1 MSIRPSQH
9 PVGHAAVV
17 LLIAI
22 VASLASPGLA
32 AADTEV
38 TGVVGAFIGD
48 DLRDVLGVRPGNID
62 EDFDNAPLFG
72 GRLGYSV
79 FPFLAELSVVVSPS
93 AVNRE
98 GVEAFAVRAVYAE
111 AGVFL
116 LLFPGPLSPFVG
128 GGIGLHR
135 FTLDAGGNPT
145 ETLTGYHFGG
155 GVRLKLGTL
164 GVRVDA
170 RDHITPLDGEDL
182 GEEFK
187 ALLGLAEDGT
197 LHNIEVSVGVTLTF

>member
-1 MSIRPSQH
+1 MSIPLCQRP
-9 PVGHAAVV
+9 PRHAVVV
-17 LLIAI
+17 LLVAV
-22 VASLASPGLA
+22 VASLAWPGRA

-48 DLRDVLGVRPGNID
+48 DLRDVLGVRPSNID

-93 AVNRE
+93 AVNRD
-98 GVEAFAVRAVYAE
+98 GTTAFDVRAVYAE

-135 FTLDAGGNPT
+135 FTLDAGDSPT
-145 ETLTGYHFGG
+145 ETITGYHFGG
-155 GVRLKLGTL
+155 GLRLKLGTL

-170 RDHITPLDGEDL
+170 RDHVTPLNADDL

-187 ALLGLAEDGT
+187 ALLGLAEDGN
-197 LHNIEVSVGVTLTF
+197 LHNIEVSAGVTLTF